1 MRILRTVILSIG
13 LAAVATAC
21 GGKSKSEPTTTE
33 NTGGDMGA
41 TGGDTYGA
49 ADTGTGGDMGG
60 GEGGG
65 DMGGGGE
72 DPCAGGE

>member
-33 NTGGDMGA
+33 NTGGDTAGA
-41 TGGDTYGA
+41 TGGDAYGA
-49 ADTGTGGDMGG
+49 ATDTTTAPA
-60 GEGGG
+60 EGG

>member
-21 GGKSKSEPTTTE
+21 GGKNKSEETTTTE

-49 ADTGTGGDMGG
+49 TDPGAGDMGG
-60 GEGGG
+60 GETGG

>member
-21 GGKSKSEPTTTE
+21 GGKNKSEPTTTE

-41 TGGDTYGA
+41 TGGDAYGA
-49 ADTGTGGDMGG
+49 ADTGTGDMGG
-60 GEGGG
+60 EGG